1 MKRRLTFS
9 FIDRS
14 KTHGTHLSP
23 ASGHAKRPFPGKDPQ
38 LGRPLKKPQGG
49 FTLIELLVVIAI
61 IAILAAI
68 LFPVFARAREAA
80 RKASCTSNLK
90 QITTAFLMYSQDYDE
105 TLPPWTAN
113 AGANPANCGG
123 SQMPGGQFALT
134 YMYPN
139 LVGPYVKNGVDPVSG
154 ALGGVWACPTT
165 KNQLGSIAN
174 TYAYNYYALG
184 GTSNCAGTGLAAAYA
199 PFNGPSHAY
208 PANQASL
215 SKPAE
220 TYLITDGA
228 QLSRPPVGVRVNGNL
243 ADNSGVYGSHE
254 LGSGITAPNATTVST
269 TRRPM
274 ITGRRTVTGFCD
286 GHVKAIVTMNMV
298 PTTIIMENGAW
309 RGSMRG
315 DNTGPGNA
323 GWARDF

>member
-1 MKRRLTFS
+1 LRRTN
-9 FIDRS
+9 
-14 KTHGTHLSP
+14 P
-23 ASGHAKRPFPGKDPQ
+23 
-38 LGRPLKKPQGG
+38 KPNSG

-90 QITTAFLMYSQDYDE
+90 QISTAFLMYSQDYDE
-105 TLPPWTAN
+105 MLPPWTAN
-113 AGANPANCGG
+113 HCGVYTGGA
-123 SQMPGGQFALT
+123 FALT

-165 KNQLGSIAN
+165 KNQLGTIAN

-184 GTSNCAGTGLAAAYA
+184 GTSNCTGAGLSAAYA
-199 PFNGPSHAY
+199 PFDGPGSAY
-208 PANQASL
+208 PAALASL
-215 SKPAE
+215 GKPAE

-254 LGSGITAPNATTVST
+254 LGSGVTAPNGTAVAAN
-269 TRRPM
+269 RRPM

-309 RGSMRG
+309 RGSMKG
-315 DNTGPGNA
+315 DNTGVGNA
-323 GWARDF
+323 GWARDW